1 MPSVKRKAHDPY
13 GGNLDV
19 VKAYSPDL
27 NKRTLMLKG
36 IACSLDEWKETML
49 AATPGGYNNFD
60 PNAIYAI
67 FSEIPNVGNVRFVPG
82 REYSVVVY
90 LEVEGDLATRR
101 KIVEHVLDF
110 QPELEADEVDAI
122 GDEFRLVRI
131 WWD

>member
-1 MPSVKRKAHDPY
+1 MTAAKRKAHDLY

-19 VKAYSPDL
+19 VRAYSPDL

-36 IACSLDEWKETML
+36 VSCSLDEWKETML
-49 AATPGGYNNFD
+49 AATPGGYNNFE
-60 PNAIYAI
+60 PNAIYAL
-67 FSEIPNVGNVRFVPG
+67 FSEIPHVGNVRFVPG

-90 LEVEGDLATRR
+90 LEIEGNLATRR
-101 KIVEHVLDF
+101 TIVEHVLNL
-110 QPELEADEVDAI
+110 QAELDADEVDAI